1 MGAHLSKPRSFKSGG
16 RKYGLFRKP
25 VTDRGRIS
33 GWAYMESL
41 KMGNP
46 AQECF
51 DYAGGYN
58 SPNFV
63 LRSRVVSC
71 AYTRLWSFD
80 LARCHH
86 KIPRITKTPGGV
98 SLPLYVIYT
107 LYILLLFV
115 LDTYTLW
122 KGVTELL
129 VILVT
134 PNQMSDCFV
143 PHSGYVSV
151 PYPVRDARNSP
162 IMYIGRLHIG
172 PLNLLFVKNTYT
184 TLFVP
189 FPETGTIVGS
199 TNFPPSLS

>member
-1 MGAHLSKPRSFKSGG
+1 MQGMGAHLSKPRSFKSGG

-86 KIPRITKTPGGV
+86 KIPRITKTPGGGL
-98 SLPLYVIYT
+98 SSAICHIHFIYIIVICIRHLYT
-107 LYILLLFV
+107 LEGGHGTFGDFGYSKPDERLFC
-115 LDTYTLW
+115 TPF
-122 KGVTELL
+122 GVRFGS
-129 VILVT
+129 ISRARC
-134 PNQMSDCFV
+134 PKQSD
-143 PHSGYVSV
+143 YVYWPFTHRPSKSAICKKHL
-151 PYPVRDARNSP
+151 YNIIR
-162 IMYIGRLHIG
+162 
-172 PLNLLFVKNTYT
+172 
-184 TLFVP
+184 P
-189 FPETGTIVGS
+189 FPR
-199 TNFPPSLS
+199 NRNHCW